1 MHLKFINHINPVF
14 FFFWKSLKMADPAS
28 WAPSTVVIMNIFW
41 LSHTNL
47 ITFFK
52 KAMQHIPREIIK
64 VDLFNRVVALICRRV
79 FTCIPTR
86 YNRKTV
92 KCLCCCCDS
101 REVAEVT
108 VEVR

>member
-1 MHLKFINHINPVF
+1 
-14 FFFWKSLKMADPAS
+14 MADPAS

-79 FTCIPTR
+79 FTVFLHDITGKPLSV
-86 YNRKTV
+86 YV
-92 KCLCCCCDS
+92 
-101 REVAEVT
+101 VVVT
-108 VEVR
+108 AGKWLK